1 MELLDHRPGNI
12 GSVNSH
18 SLSSPYLNVSSEL
31 HKCFIHFVIFHTA
44 SVFFSSAFS
53 MSTLSMSSM
62 RSGRVKVS
70 GMGDSCS
77 SLDLRAP
84 GGGPGLSLPSKFLLS
99 PRPRPWED
107 IF

>member
-1 MELLDHRPGNI
+1 MELLDYRPGNI
-12 GSVNSH
+12 SSVNSH
-18 SLSSPYLNVSSEL
+18 SLASPHLNVSSEL

-77 SLDLRAP
+77 NLDL